1 MLDQSKF
8 YNFVLSHTPFQTNVN
23 NNYLTNQ
30 CKAHFYVGITRTY
43 KKIRLY
49 QHIRRMRQC
58 QQATATEKLKS
69 EKLYERATCHFQQS
83 PANVLVH
90 MEIENVNEL
99 VVCLF
104 EQLLLDLYGISHLLN
119 TATGHQD
126 GLYRLLPRKDH
137 EDIQTWLVSKYLQK
151 LKNNDFCYFDSSLI
165 LKTPKVPV
173 SLGSSKDVD
182 GDTDVDDEEE
192 IDSDADDEANYVE
205 VMNDEK
211 LFLLIIDKNEEDDQ
225 EDYQQHYA
233 VDNRGPLGHS
243 KFPITYTI

>member
-1 MLDQSKF
+1 MHGQPSW
-8 YNFVLSHTPFQTNVN
+8 STPFFEV
-23 NNYLTNQ
+23 
-30 CKAHFYVGITRTY
+30 FERP
-43 KKIRLY
+43 
-49 QHIRRMRQC
+49 
-58 QQATATEKLKS
+58 AT
-69 EKLYERATCHFQQS
+69 QS
-83 PANVLVH
+83 PSSASSASLITFGSSNARETKDHSGSANH
-90 MEIENVNEL
+90 
-99 VVCLF
+99 
-104 EQLLLDLYGISHLLN
+104 LLDRTGISHLLN

-165 LKTPKVPV
+165 VKTPKVPV
-173 SLGSSKDVD
+173 LLGSSKDVD

-211 LFLLIIDKNEEDDQ
+211 LFLLVIDKNEEDDQ
-225 EDYQQHYA
+225 EDCQQHYA

-243 KFPITYTI
+243 KFPIAYTI